1 MKKTNKIKKVTGVG
15 TWDGQY
21 GMMYRFEVEME
32 NGDAGQ
38 VLTKKEQQETY
49 VTGDTIDY
57 EFTDGKF
64 PKIKRIFENSF
75 NNSSTPKSNNVN
87 QDIIVRQVA
96 FKGAVEFV
104 CSQGGDLNKILDY
117 TDIFNKFILTGEKPT
132 ISSEMPF

>member
-1 MKKTNKIKKVTGVG
+1 MKKSSKITNVVGAG

-21 GMMYRFEVEME
+21 GTMYRFEVEME

-49 VTGDTIDY
+49 VIGDTINY
-57 EFTDGKF
+57 EFIDGKF
-64 PKIKRIFENSF
+64 PRIKRLFDNPL
-75 NNSSTPKSNNVN
+75 NNTPSPKANNVN

-104 CSQGGDLNKILDY
+104 CSQGGDLNKVLNY
-117 TDIFNKFILTGEKPT
+117 TDIFNKFILTGERPE
-132 ISSEMPF
+132 SVQEMPF